1 MPKKITV
8 LVRKGELSPLQ
19 VSLASWGSYL
29 GTLMGSKDEYEEKD
43 NPNYPQES
51 YEEFIS
57 NMINLEKLKIQKVL
71 DLI

>member
-1 MPKKITV
+1 
-8 LVRKGELSPLQ
+8 
-19 VSLASWGSYL
+19 
-29 GTLMGSKDEYEEKD
+29 MGSKDEYEEKD